1 MGIVIHKSFENIL
14 RDGVRTSLDEFLVN
28 MDMWVENNVYYAKIY
43 EHRKK
48 VAHNFKIK
56 RKSNI
61 SNDLVS
67 IIDVFCFIYNCDV
80 MLNLN
85 LIAKFNIDY
94 VDSDFIL
101 DTKVHKFETDD
112 KTISFTEGYIN
123 KDYAVQI
130 IMKKLTDRE
139 IKRNEYMKKVEV
151 DADENI
157 R

>member
-14 RDGVRTSLDEFLVN
+14 RDGVRTSLDEFLIN
-28 MDMWVENNVYYAKIY
+28 KDEWVENNVYYAKIY
-43 EHRKK
+43 EHEKRI
-48 VAHNFKIK
+48 AHNFKIK

-61 SNDLVS
+61 SDDLVS
-67 IIDVFCFIYNCDV
+67 TIDVFSFIYNCDV

-94 VDSDFIL
+94 VDNDFIC
-101 DTKVHKFETDD
+101 DTKIRKFETDD
-112 KTISFTEGYIN
+112 KIINFTEVYIN
-123 KDYAVQI
+123 KDYAVQL

-139 IKRNEYMKKVEV
+139 MKRNKYMKKMEV
-151 DADENI
+151 DTNENV

>member
-28 MDMWVENNVYYAKIY
+28 KDEWVENNVYYAKIY
-43 EHRKK
+43 EHKK
-48 VAHNFKIK
+48 RIAHNFKIK

-61 SNDLVS
+61 SDDLVS
-67 IIDVFCFIYNCDV
+67 VIDVFCFIYNCDV

-94 VDSDFIL
+94 VDKDFIISS
-101 DTKVHKFETDD
+101 KVHKFETDD
-112 KTISFTEGYIN
+112 KTISFTEVYIN

-139 IKRNEYMKKVEV
+139 MKRSKYMNKMEVEF
-151 DADENI
+151 DGNI